1 MPTATATEY
10 LEVIAHIPPGTTLRA
25 DNVAWEDYEQLL
37 HDLRESSAVRVF
49 YDQGRMEI
57 MSPLPIHEKPV
68 KVLHSLIIALRDAL
82 DIDIES
88 LGSST
93 LKKKWKDK
101 GAEPDDSFYVQNAAA
116 VIGLED
122 LDLQHDPP
130 PDIVIESDLTSSS
143 LDRFA
148 IYAGLGV
155 PEIWRVFNRRV
166 EFWVLAGDTYDEA
179 TYSTAFPF
187 LPVAALNEFLL
198 LGLAEGER
206 KAAQALRNWLQ
217 MHRPQ
222 ING

>member
-1 MPTATATEY
+1 MSIATATDY
-10 LEVIAHIPPGTTLRA
+10 LNAIAYIPRGTTLRS
-25 DNVAWEDYEQLL
+25 DGVQWGQYEQLL
-37 HDLRESSAVRVF
+37 TDLGETSRVRIF

-57 MSPLPIHEKPV
+57 RSPLPAHEKPI
-68 KVLHSLIIALRDAL
+68 KVLHTLITTLRDTL

-93 LKKKWKDK
+93 LKEELTKK

-116 VIGLED
+116 VIGKDD
-122 LDLQHDPP
+122 LNLQHDPP

-155 PEIWRVFNRRV
+155 SEIWRVFNRRV
-166 EFWVLAGDTYDEA
+166 EIWLLNNHD
-179 TYSTAFPF
+179 YSEVNTSRAFPF
-187 LPVAALNEFLL
+187 LNVEILNEFLT

-206 KAAQALRNWLQ
+206 IAAKKFREWVLQ
-217 MHRPQ
+217 TL
-222 ING
+222 

>member
-1 MPTATATEY
+1 MPIATATNY
-10 LEVIAHIPPGTTLRA
+10 LEVIPHIPPGTTLRA
-25 DNVAWEDYEQLL
+25 DNVSWEVYEQLL
-37 HDLRESSAVRVF
+37 DDLRESSAVRVF

-57 MSPLPIHEKPV
+57 MSPLPAHEKPV
-68 KVLHSLIIALRDAL
+68 KVLHTLIIALRDAL

-93 LKKKWKDK
+93 LKKELKDK
-101 GAEPDDSFYVQNAAA
+101 GAEPDDCFYVQNADA
-116 VIGLED
+116 VIGKED

-166 EFWVLAGDTYDEA
+166 EIWRLTEVDYEEA
-179 TYSTAFPF
+179 AHSTAFPF
-187 LPVAALNEFLL
+187 LTTEALNEFLSR
-198 LGLAEGER
+198 GLTEGER
-206 KAAQALRNWLQ
+206 KAAQALRDWVKSNS
-217 MHRPQ
+217 
-222 ING
+222 

>member
-1 MPTATATEY
+1 MFFMPIVTTTDY
-10 LEVIAHIPPGTTLRA
+10 LAAIAHIPPGTTLRA
-25 DNVAWEDYEQLL
+25 DNVAWEDYDQLTY
-37 HDLRESSAVRVF
+37 DLRESSAVRVF

-57 MSPLPIHEKPV
+57 MSPLPAHEKPV

-93 LKKKWKDK
+93 LKKELKDK
-101 GAEPDDSFYVQNAAA
+101 GAEPDDCFYVQNAAL
-116 VIGLED
+116 VIGKDD

-155 PEIWRVFNRRV
+155 PEIWRVFNRRIDI
-166 EFWVLAGDTYDEA
+166 WLLAEVDYQESFHSA
-179 TYSTAFPF
+179 AFPF
-187 LPVAALNEFLL
+187 LTMEALNQFLL

-206 KAAQALRNWLQ
+206 KAAQALREWMGKKN
-217 MHRPQ
+217 
-222 ING
+222 

>member
-1 MPTATATEY
+1 MSIATATDY
-10 LEVIAHIPPGTTLRA
+10 LNAIAYIPRGTTLRS
-25 DNVAWEDYEQLL
+25 DGVQWGQYEQLL
-37 HDLRESSAVRVF
+37 TDLGETSRVRIF

-57 MSPLPIHEKPV
+57 RSPLPAHEKPI
-68 KVLHSLIIALRDAL
+68 KVLHTLITTLRDTL

-93 LKKKWKDK
+93 LKEELTSK
-101 GAEPDDSFYVQNAAA
+101 GAEPDNSFYVQNAAA
-116 VIGLED
+116 VIGKED

-155 PEIWRVFNRRV
+155 SEIWRVFNRRV
-166 EFWVLAGDTYDEA
+166 EFWQLNNHD
-179 TYSTAFPF
+179 YSEVNTSRAFPF
-187 LPVAALNEFLL
+187 LNVEILNEFLT

-206 KAAQALRNWLQ
+206 IAAKKFREWVLQ
-217 MHRPQ
+217 TL
-222 ING
+222 

>member
-1 MPTATATEY
+1 MSIATATDY
-10 LEVIAHIPPGTTLRA
+10 LNAIAYIPRGTTLRA
-25 DNVAWEDYEQLL
+25 DGVQWVQYEQLL
-37 HDLRESSAVRVF
+37 HDLSETSRVRIF

-57 MSPLPIHEKPV
+57 MSPLPAHEKPI
-68 KVLHSLIIALRDAL
+68 KILHTLITTLRDAL

-93 LKKKWKDK
+93 LKEELTSK

-116 VIGLED
+116 VIGKVD

-155 PEIWRVFNRRV
+155 SEIWRVFNRRV
-166 EFWVLAGDTYDEA
+166 EIWLLSDLTYFE
-179 TYSTAFPF
+179 TENSRAFPF
-187 LPVAALNEFLL
+187 
-198 LGLAEGER
+198 
-206 KAAQALRNWLQ
+206 
-217 MHRPQ
+217 
-222 ING
+222 